1 MDTLEIIRQIETDP
15 GVRAQLRSVLLG
27 DELLGMPAQVAEL
40 RRSIGEL
47 AEAQKSTEHSVAEL
61 GRSVAELR
69 QSVAEL
75 AEAQKET
82 NPAVKQLSDV
92 VGGTVEED
100 AKALLEYIADQ
111 NGWQIISEPSPL
123 DINGEIDV
131 IAAVR
136 DESEKR
142 FTLLCEA
149 KTRLRPADV
158 SRFQRTL
165 NNLPTNIEIMPDGQF
180 NYVYGLAIYPGT
192 RQKAQE
198 LGFGLLSPKGELVKP
213 G

>member
-47 AEAQKSTEHSVAEL
+47 AEAQKSTEH
-61 GRSVAELR
+61 SVAELR

-180 NYVYGLAIYPGT
+180 NYVYGLVIYPGT

>member
-40 RRSIGEL
+40 RRSIAEL

-82 NPAVKQLSDV
+82 NRAVKQLSDV

-180 NYVYGLAIYPGT
+180 NYVYGLVIYPGT